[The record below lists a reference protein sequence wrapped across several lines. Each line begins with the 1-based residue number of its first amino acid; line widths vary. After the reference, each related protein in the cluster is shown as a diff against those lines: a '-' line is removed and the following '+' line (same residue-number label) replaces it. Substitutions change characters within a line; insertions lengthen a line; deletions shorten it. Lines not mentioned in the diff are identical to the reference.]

1 MTLFKVLAF
10 SLVILLSYTLFAN
23 ILPQVQSDP
32 PPEEEAIA
40 PEGMDV
46 AGLVAWGETLF
57 SGKGTCTL
65 CHNDMGRAPDIL
77 ALDLGAVFG
86 ERLADPRYAGKSKD
100 LEGAEAIRVYVEES
114 MIEPS
119 AYVVAGFGKKGTG
132 DKVSP
137 MPAVNAAPIQLSDTE
152 MNALTAFLQ
161 SRAGVDVT
169 VPLPV
174 AAEDGAGEADVDEEE
189 EGPAE
194 TAAAALEKFACSACH
209 DLEGSEAEVGPKLG
223 GLGARIGRAG
233 VREAILDPNATV
245 ADGFEPDMMP
255 DDLGAQMRV
264 SELELIVDY
273 LMALPASGAP
283 E

>member
-32 PPEEEAIA
+32 PPEEEPIA

-65 CHNDMGRAPDIL
+65 CHNDLGRAPDIL
-77 ALDLGAVFG
+77 ALDLGTVFG
-86 ERLADPRYAGKSKD
+86 ERLADPRYTGKAKG
-100 LEGAEAIRVYVEES
+100 LEGAEAVRAYVEES
-114 MIEPS
+114 MVEPS

-137 MPAVNAAPIQLSDTE
+137 MPAVNAAPILLSDTE
-152 MNALTAFLQ
+152 MDALTAFLQ

-174 AAEDGAGEADVDEEE
+174 AAEEAIAEAEEEE

-194 TAAAALEKFACSACH
+194 TAQAALEKFACSACH

-223 GLGARIGRAG
+223 GLGARIGRDG

-245 ADGFEPDMMP
+245 AEGFEPDMMP
-255 DDLGAQMRV
+255 GDLGAQMRV

-273 LMALPASGAP
+273 LMALPASGAQ

>member
-1 MTLFKVLAF
+1 VTLFKVLAF

-32 PPEEEAIA
+32 PPEEEPIA

-65 CHNDMGRAPDIL
+65 CHNDLGRAPDIL
-77 ALDLGAVFG
+77 ALDLGTVFG
-86 ERLADPRYAGKSKD
+86 ERLADPRYTGKAKG
-100 LEGAEAIRVYVEES
+100 LEGAEAVRAYVEES
-114 MIEPS
+114 MVEPS

-137 MPAVNAAPIQLSDTE
+137 MPAVNAAPILLSDTE
-152 MNALTAFLQ
+152 MDALTAFLQ

-174 AAEDGAGEADVDEEE
+174 AAEEAIAEAEEEE

-194 TAAAALEKFACSACH
+194 TAQAALEKFACSACH

-223 GLGARIGRAG
+223 GLGARIGRDG

-245 ADGFEPDMMP
+245 AEGFEPDMMP
-255 DDLGAQMRV
+255 GDLGAQMRV

-273 LMALPASGAP
+273 LMALPASGAQ